1 LWRRGS
7 GREARPIKS
16 SFRKRDLILSE
27 REQSI
32 VRAIAEARGD
42 LRRAADLLSIPRR
55 ELYALVRRR
64 PELAISAQDAI
75 DFAVMEAKSRLIKAI
90 FSNNVRRREWAAE
103 WMLTN
108 WGWRPNP

>member
-1 LWRRGS
+1 
-7 GREARPIKS
+7 
-16 SFRKRDLILSE
+16 
-27 REQSI
+27 
-32 VRAIAEARGD
+32 VRAIAEAQGD

-55 ELYALVRRR
+55 EFYVLVRRR
-64 PELAISAQDAI
+64 PGLAISAQDEL
-75 DFAVMEAKSRLIKAI
+75 DLAVMEAKSRLTEAI